1 MIRFRQLS
9 FGGVLFFTMKVTF
22 FKGIKDTSP
31 TTTKDVSYY
40 LDRIRNGKS
49 KDIVTSLRF
58 EVDKEKR
65 KTIKS
70 NLPVVCFGGEFVKR
84 GNKYLKKASGLLTLD
99 FDKLED
105 PEQYKKELAKNEF
118 ILATWISPSGD
129 GVKALVKIPI
139 VDDDTQYKKV
149 YEQLYRIFPNA
160 DTSGKDIARACFE
173 SYDPEI
179 YINLDAVN
187 FKVNYEDL
195 IFIEPD
201 FTLGKVT
208 NIPMLE
214 QDAIA
219 NRLMATFKSLYKQ
232 TERNNS
238 LYKLSRDFNAFGV
251 DKITCQT
258 YLQHYEQPDFTID
271 EINLIINSAY
281 KHESL
286 FGSKSFE
293 DEKEKSKLHNLI
305 LSGKNDNELKE
316 LFKKFDPISI
326 QKEIDNVRE
335 NMNLLSFYKVNKK
348 GETEILPYR
357 FKLYLESL
365 QYFKY
370 YPVENTKTFILI
382 TKRDNFIN
390 NISEFQIKDNVM
402 KELIERNE
410 IGVFDTVAEKSKLF
424 TLPYLSMLDTADVQI
439 EKDHPDYAMI
449 YYKNCAVKVF
459 YDFVEVFQYEELS
472 GYVWENQVINRNFE
486 RADHHESMYRTF
498 VWLISGQE
506 VERYNTMKSVIGYL
520 LHSHKTSANNK
531 AIILNDETVS
541 DNPNGGSGK
550 GILISSINHM
560 KKVST
565 IDGKTFDFNKSFPY
579 QTVSTDC
586 QVLAFDDVKK
596 NFDFERL
603 FSLITEGLTIEYKGK
618 DAIKLPVKD
627 SPKIAIS
634 TNYTIKSEGG
644 SFQRRMFEVELSSH
658 FGVHHTPLDEFG
670 CMLFEDW
677 NDIEWSR
684 FDQFMINC
692 IQYYLENGLVK
703 CELKNLNLRK
713 FINTTCQEF
722 YEWTNEGNI
731 KHNTRINKKD
741 LYEAFYSEY
750 SDLKFLNN
758 RLFNKWILKY
768 CELNKL
774 IIEDGNSN
782 GNRYWIFKTNENAE
796 VVNNDNEDIF

>member
-1 MIRFRQLS
+1 
-9 FGGVLFFTMKVTF
+9 MKVSF
-22 FKGIKDTSP
+22 FKGIKDTSVSQVN
-31 TTTKDVSYY
+31 DASYY

-49 KDIVTSLRF
+49 KKIVESLRL
-58 EVDKEKR
+58 EVDREKR
-65 KTIKS
+65 KQIK
-70 NLPVVCFGGEFVKR
+70 NTLPVVCFGGEFVKR
-84 GNKYLKKASGLLTLD
+84 GNKFLKKASGLLILD

-105 PEQYKKELAKNEF
+105 PEKYKKDLAKNDF
-118 ILATWISPSGD
+118 VFSCWVSPSGD
-129 GVKALVKIPI
+129 GVKALIKIPV
-139 VDDDTQYKKV
+139 VDDDLQYKKA
-149 YEQLYRIFPNA
+149 YEQLHKLFPDA

-173 SYDPEI
+173 SYDPDI
-179 YINLDAVN
+179 YVNLEAVN
-187 FKVNYEDL
+187 FKINYEDIL
-195 IFIEPD
+195 FVEPN
-201 FTLGKVT
+201 FNLGKIT
-208 NIPMLE
+208 NIPVLE
-214 QDAIA
+214 EDAIA
-219 NRLMATFKSLYKQ
+219 NRLMNEFKDLFKK

-251 DKITCQT
+251 DKMTCIS
-258 YLQHYEQPDFTID
+258 YLQHYEQPDFDIE
-271 EINLIINSAY
+271 EIKALINSAY

-286 FGSKSFE
+286 FGTKHFE
-293 DEKEKSKLHNLI
+293 DTEQKSKLHNLV
-305 LSGKNDNELKE
+305 LSGKNDSELKE
-316 LFKKFDPISI
+316 IFKKYNPEKI
-326 QKEIDNVRE
+326 QQEINNVRE
-335 NMNLLSFYKVNKK
+335 NMNLLNFYKTNKK

-365 QYFKY
+365 QFYKY

-390 NISEFQIKDNVM
+390 NISEFQIKDTVM
-402 KELIERNE
+402 RELIERNE

-424 TLPYLSMLDTADVQI
+424 TLPYLSMLDTADVQM

-459 YDFVEVFQYEELS
+459 HDFVEMYQYEELD
-472 GYVWENQVINRNFE
+472 GYVWENQVIDRNCE
-486 RADHHESMYRTF
+486 RADHHDSMFRSF
-498 VWLISGQE
+498 VWYISGQE
-506 VERYNTMKSVIGYL
+506 KERYDTLKSVIGYL

-541 DNPNGGSGK
+541 ENPNGGSGK
-550 GILISSINHM
+550 GILINSIGHM

-627 SPKIAIS
+627 SPKIVIS

-644 SFQRRMFEVELSSH
+644 SFQRRMFEVELSSY
-658 FGVHHTPLDEFG
+658 FGVHHTPFDQFG

-677 NDIEWSR
+677 DLQEWAR
-684 FDQFMINC
+684 FDNYMMEC
-692 IQYYLENGLVK
+692 LQYYLTNGLVK

-713 FINTTCQEF
+713 FINNTCQEF

-731 KHNTRINKKD
+731 KHNTRIVKKD
-741 LYEAFYSEY
+741 LYNLFFNEY

-758 RLFNKWILKY
+758 RLFNKWVLKY
-768 CELNKL
+768 AEYHKL

-782 GNRYWIFKTNENAE
+782 GQRFWIFKTSEEAE
-796 VVNNDNEDIF
+796 VLNDHLEEIF